1 MQSIKHDMF
10 AYIET
15 DNEIECYI
23 ECVETD
29 HEGYVMEN
37 EYGTYK
43 IINRD
48 VFSHANFTIAKSW

>member
-1 MQSIKHDMF
+1 MF

-23 ECVETD
+23 ECVETE
-29 HEGYVMEN
+29 HEGYVMDN